1 MDMDYPRVIFQAP
14 TVVQFLNHRVDCGT
28 GHRPDKLE
36 VYGLKAYSDLQFQ
49 ILVATAR
56 QALLERRPTR
66 VISGMALGWDL
77 ALAVAALDL
86 GILLTCAIPY
96 EGQATSWR
104 KSPHMIALY
113 HDILRRADRVVLVCS
128 PGYSSEKMQKRNV
141 YMVDNSDEVIAL
153 YNGDKFGGTYNCLRY
168 AYGKKSVF
176 NYWSVFVSLAREAA
190 HAP

>member
-1 MDMDYPRVIFQAP
+1 MDYPRVIYQAP
-14 TVVQFLNHRVDCGT
+14 TLVHILNHRVDCGT

-36 VYGLKAYSDLQFQ
+36 VCGLKAYSDLQFQ

-56 QALLERRPTR
+56 HALLERRPTR

-96 EGQATSWR
+96 EGQETTWH

-113 HDILRRADRVVLVCS
+113 RDILRRADRVVVVCP
-128 PGYSSEKMQKRNV
+128 PGYSSEKLQQRNV
-141 YMVDNSDEVIAL
+141 YMVDNSDEVMAL
-153 YNGDKFGGTYNCLRY
+153 YNGEKFGGTYNCLTY
-168 AYGKKSVF
+168 AYGKKSII
-176 NYWSVFVSLAREAA
+176 NYWSVFLGLARGAA
-190 HAP
+190 QIK